1 MLEKGLVLNGDERAA
16 LELRAL
22 YNKYGYAQ
30 YRMSKFEEYDLYVK
44 NKDFLVS
51 SGVITF
57 TDTDGKLMAL
67 KPDVTLSIIKNDKD
81 YAAGVKKVYY
91 NEHVYRV
98 SKGTRSF
105 KEIMQVGLECLGDVD
120 GYTVNEV
127 VLLAVKSL
135 ELISKENVLDL
146 SHLGLVKAVL
156 DYAGVSAVGEKEIF
170 KYLGEKNAEGVRSVC
185 ERENIQSEKAALIE
199 KLVTVYGPCEKV
211 ILELDG
217 FKVTDGAIKAISELK
232 AVVDG
237 LKVLD
242 KTEKVS
248 IDFSVINDINYYN
261 GIVFKGFVSGLPSG
275 ILSGGQYD
283 SLMVKMGKKSQA
295 IGFAVY
301 LDEID
306 KLERESQEFDVDVL
320 LIYDQESSIEKVNK
334 TAAEIISGGETVL
347 VEKEEPERIKYKK
360 LLRV

>member
-1 MLEKGLVLNGDERAA
+1 MLAKSLVLNSDERAE
-16 LELRAL
+16 LELRSL
-22 YNKYGYAQ
+22 YKKYGYTQ

-81 YAAGVKKVYY
+81 SLSGVKKVYY

-135 ELISKENVLDL
+135 DLISEKNVLDL
-146 SHLGLVKAVL
+146 SHLGLVKSVL
-156 DYAGVSAVGEKEIF
+156 DYAGISSLGEREIF
-170 KYLGEKNAEGVRSVC
+170 KFLGEKNAEGVGTVC
-185 ERENIQSEKAALIE
+185 EKENISAEKTRLLE
-199 KLVTVYGPCEKV
+199 KLVTIYGPAERV
-211 ILELDG
+211 ISDLDC
-217 FKVTDGAIKAISELK
+217 FKVTDESTKAIEELK
-232 AVVDG
+232 SVVDG
-237 LKVLD
+237 LKVL
-242 KTEKVS
+242 KATKNVS

-261 GIVFKGFVSGLPSG
+261 GIVFKGFVSGIPSG

-283 SLMVKMGKKSQA
+283 SLMVKMGKKASA

-306 KLERESQEFDVDVL
+306 KLEQESEEFDVDVL
-320 LIYDQESSIEKVNK
+320 LLYDQNSDIENVNK
-334 TAAEIISGGETVL
+334 TAAQIIDGGETVL
-347 VEKEEPERIKYKK
+347 VEKTQPERIKYKR
-360 LLRV
+360 LLKV